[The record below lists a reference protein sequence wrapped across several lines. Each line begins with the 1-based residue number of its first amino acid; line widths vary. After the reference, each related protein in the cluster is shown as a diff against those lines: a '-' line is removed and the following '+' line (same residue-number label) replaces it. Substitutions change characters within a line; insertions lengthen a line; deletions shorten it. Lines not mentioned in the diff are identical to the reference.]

1 MLACY
6 GYVSR
11 ERSELLIL
19 NITRNKLFVKR
30 FWHGHGAWTV
40 NVIADMVLAAKHI
53 SNHYQ

>member
-11 ERSELLIL
+11 ESELLIL